1 MSRRDL
7 IRLTDEE
14 IADFLDEQRVMI
26 ATTNGVRGWPHSMP
40 LWYLPRDGETW
51 AWTYAKS
58 QKIKNLERDNR
69 TTILIETG
77 DAYAELR
84 GVMFE
89 TEAVLHSDTGT
100 ISQFARELGVRYSK
114 ETGVTGLDAA
124 EVFASQVSKRVVMQ
138 FKPVNTASWDH
149 RKLAGTY

>member
-7 IRLTDEE
+7 IKLTDDEIEE
-14 IADFLDEQRVMI
+14 FLEAQRVMI

-40 LWYLPRDGETW
+40 LWYLPRAGEVW
-51 AWTYAKS
+51 AWTYGKS
-58 QKIKNLERDNR
+58 QKVKNLERDPR

-89 TEAVLHSDTGT
+89 TEAVLHRDSGT
-100 ISQFARELGVRYSK
+100 VSRFARELGLRYSK
-114 ETGVTGLDAA
+114 EIGVESDAA
-124 EVFASQVSKRVVMQ
+124 EEVFASQVPKRVVMQ
-138 FKPVNTASWDH
+138 FVPVRTASWDH

>member
-7 IRLTDEE
+7 ITLTPAE
-14 IADFLDEQRVMI
+14 IDDFLEEQRVMV

-51 AWTYAKS
+51 AWTYGKS
-58 QKIKNLERDNR
+58 QKVKNLERDPR
-69 TTILIETG
+69 ATVLIETG

-89 TEAVLHSDTGT
+89 TEVVLHSDLDTVT
-100 ISQFARELGVRYSK
+100 RFARELGSRYSK
-114 ETGVTGLDAA
+114 ETGVEGDAA
-124 EVFASQVSKRVVMQ
+124 EEVFASQVKKRVVMQ
-138 FKPVNTASWDH
+138 FVPKRTASWDH